1 MKYRLALFDVD
12 STLIEQEVIDLL
24 AQRTPYGDRVS
35 EITRRAMAGE
45 IDFDSALKERVSLL
59 RDLPESIFDDVISEI
74 TFSPGALELIAFLK
88 KQGVLVG
95 AVSGGFINILE
106 KLFKRI
112 SLDYLSA
119 NSLEIQN
126 GLLTGRTLGP
136 TINRRAKAEALSHF
150 AEISGVSMRET
161 IAVGDGSNDV
171 DMITLAGLGVSYRGK
186 EVLNKV
192 ADLVIADKGLDSLI
206 AYL

>member
-74 TFSPGALELIAFLK
+74 TFSPGALELIIFLK

-112 SLDYLSA
+112 PLDYLSA

-136 TINRRAKAEALSHF
+136 IINRRAKAEALSHF

-192 ADLVIADKGLDSLI
+192 ADVVIADKGLDSLI

>member
-74 TFSPGALELIAFLK
+74 TFSPGALELITFLK

-136 TINRRAKAEALSHF
+136 IINRRAKAEALSHF
-150 AEISGVSMRET
+150 AEISGVSMWET

-192 ADLVIADKGLDSLI
+192 ADVVIADKGLDSLI

>member
-74 TFSPGALELIAFLK
+74 TFSPGALELITFLK

-136 TINRRAKAEALSHF
+136 IINRRAKAEALSHF
-150 AEISGVSMRET
+150 AEISGLSMRET

-192 ADLVIADKGLDSLI
+192 ADVVIADKGLDSLI

>member
-74 TFSPGALELIAFLK
+74 TFSPGALELITFLK

-106 KLFKRI
+106 KLFRRI

-136 TINRRAKAEALSHF
+136 IINRRAKAEALSHF

>member
-74 TFSPGALELIAFLK
+74 TFSPGALELITFLK

-136 TINRRAKAEALSHF
+136 IVNRRAKAEALSHF

-192 ADLVIADKGLDSLI
+192 ADVVIADKGLDSLI

>member
-1 MKYRLALFDVD
+1 
-12 STLIEQEVIDLL
+12 LIEQEVIDLL

-74 TFSPGALELIAFLK
+74 TFSPGALELITFLK

-136 TINRRAKAEALSHF
+136 IINRRAKAEALSHF

>member
-74 TFSPGALELIAFLK
+74 TFSPGALELITFLK

-136 TINRRAKAEALSHF
+136 IINRRAKAEALSHF
-150 AEISGVSMRET
+150 AEISGVSMWET

>member
-74 TFSPGALELIAFLK
+74 TFSPGALELITFLK

-106 KLFKRI
+106 KLFKGI

-136 TINRRAKAEALSHF
+136 IINRRAKAEALSHF

>member
-136 TINRRAKAEALSHF
+136 IINRRAKAEALSHF

-192 ADLVIADKGLDSLI
+192 ADVVIADKGLDSLI

>member
-74 TFSPGALELIAFLK
+74 TFSPGALELITFLK

-112 SLDYLSA
+112 PLDYLSA

-136 TINRRAKAEALSHF
+136 IINRRAKAEALSHF

-192 ADLVIADKGLDSLI
+192 ADVVIADKGLDSLI

>member
-45 IDFDSALKERVSLL
+45 IDFDSALKQRVSLL

-74 TFSPGALELIAFLK
+74 TFSPGALELITFLK

-136 TINRRAKAEALSHF
+136 IINRRAKAEALSHF

-192 ADLVIADKGLDSLI
+192 ADVVIADKGLDSLI

>member
-74 TFSPGALELIAFLK
+74 TFSPGALELITFLK
-88 KQGVLVG
+88 KQGVLIG

-106 KLFKRI
+106 KLFKGI

-136 TINRRAKAEALSHF
+136 IINRRAKAEALSHF
-150 AEISGVSMRET
+150 AEISGVSMWET

-192 ADLVIADKGLDSLI
+192 ADVVIADKGLDSLI

>member
-74 TFSPGALELIAFLK
+74 TFSPGALELITFLK

-106 KLFKRI
+106 KLFRRI

-136 TINRRAKAEALSHF
+136 IINRRAKAEALSHF
-150 AEISGVSMRET
+150 AEISGISMRET

>member
-74 TFSPGALELIAFLK
+74 TFSPGALELITFLK

-112 SLDYLSA
+112 PLDYLSA

-136 TINRRAKAEALSHF
+136 IINRRAKAEALSHF
-150 AEISGVSMRET
+150 AEISGVSMWET

>member
-74 TFSPGALELIAFLK
+74 TFSSGALELITFLK

-136 TINRRAKAEALSHF
+136 IINRRAKAEALSHF
-150 AEISGVSMRET
+150 AEISGVSMPET

>member
-24 AQRTPYGDRVS
+24 AQRTPYGDSVS

-74 TFSPGALELIAFLK
+74 TFSPGALELITFLK

-136 TINRRAKAEALSHF
+136 IINRRAKAEALSHF

>member
-74 TFSPGALELIAFLK
+74 TFSPGALELITFLK

-106 KLFKRI
+106 KLFKGI

-136 TINRRAKAEALSHF
+136 IINRRAKAEALSRF

>member
-74 TFSPGALELIAFLK
+74 TFSPGALELITFLK
-88 KQGVLVG
+88 KQGVLIG

-106 KLFKRI
+106 KLFKGI

-136 TINRRAKAEALSHF
+136 IINRRAKAEALSHF

-192 ADLVIADKGLDSLI
+192 ADVVIADKGLDSLI

>member
-74 TFSPGALELIAFLK
+74 TFSPGALELITFLK

-136 TINRRAKAEALSHF
+136 IINRRAKAEALSHF
-150 AEISGVSMRET
+150 AEISRVSMRET

>member
-74 TFSPGALELIAFLK
+74 TFSPGALELITFLK

-112 SLDYLSA
+112 SLDYLNA

-136 TINRRAKAEALSHF
+136 IINRRAKAEALSRF

-192 ADLVIADKGLDSLI
+192 ADVVIADKGLDSLI

>member
-74 TFSPGALELIAFLK
+74 TFSPGALELITFLK

-119 NSLEIQN
+119 NSLEIQD

-136 TINRRAKAEALSHF
+136 IINRRAKAEALSHF

>member
-74 TFSPGALELIAFLK
+74 TFSPGALELITFLK

-95 AVSGGFINILE
+95 AVSGGVINILE

-136 TINRRAKAEALSHF
+136 IINRRAKAEALSHF

>member
-74 TFSPGALELIAFLK
+74 TFSPGALELITFLK

-136 TINRRAKAEALSHF
+136 IINRRAKAEALSHF

-192 ADLVIADKGLDSLI
+192 ADVVIADKGLDSLI

>member
-74 TFSPGALELIAFLK
+74 TFSPGALELITFLK
-88 KQGVLVG
+88 KQGVLIG

-136 TINRRAKAEALSHF
+136 IINRRAKAEALSHF

>member
-74 TFSPGALELIAFLK
+74 TFSPGALELITFLK

-136 TINRRAKAEALSHF
+136 IINRRAKAEALSRF

>member
-74 TFSPGALELIAFLK
+74 TFSPGALELITFLK
-88 KQGVLVG
+88 KQGVLIG

-106 KLFKRI
+106 KLFKGI

-136 TINRRAKAEALSHF
+136 IINRRAKAEALSHF

>member
-59 RDLPESIFDDVISEI
+59 RDLPESIFDDVILEI
-74 TFSPGALELIAFLK
+74 TFSPGALELITFLK

-126 GLLTGRTLGP
+126 GLLTGRALGP
-136 TINRRAKAEALSHF
+136 IINRRAKAEALSHF

>member
-74 TFSPGALELIAFLK
+74 TFSPGALELITFLK

-112 SLDYLSA
+112 PLDYLSA

-136 TINRRAKAEALSHF
+136 IINRRAKAEALSHF

>member
-74 TFSPGALELIAFLK
+74 TFSPGALELITFLK

-112 SLDYLSA
+112 PLDYLSA

-136 TINRRAKAEALSHF
+136 IINRRAKAEALSHF
-150 AEISGVSMRET
+150 AEISGVSMWET

-192 ADLVIADKGLDSLI
+192 ADVVIADKGLDSLI

>member
-74 TFSPGALELIAFLK
+74 TFSPGALELITFLK
-88 KQGVLVG
+88 KQGVLIG

-106 KLFKRI
+106 KLFKGI

-136 TINRRAKAEALSHF
+136 IINRRAKAEALSHF

-192 ADLVIADKGLDSLI
+192 ADLVIADKSLDSLI

>member
-74 TFSPGALELIAFLK
+74 TFSPGALELITFLK

-136 TINRRAKAEALSHF
+136 IINRRAKAEALSHF
-150 AEISGVSMRET
+150 AEISGISMRET

>member
-74 TFSPGALELIAFLK
+74 TFSPGALELITFLK

-136 TINRRAKAEALSHF
+136 IINRRAKAEALSHF
-150 AEISGVSMRET
+150 AEISGASMRET

>member
-74 TFSPGALELIAFLK
+74 TFSPGALELITFLK

-112 SLDYLSA
+112 SLDYLNA

-136 TINRRAKAEALSHF
+136 IINRRAKAEALSHF

>member
-74 TFSPGALELIAFLK
+74 TFSPGALELITFLK

-106 KLFKRI
+106 KLFKRF

-136 TINRRAKAEALSHF
+136 IINRRAKAEALSHF

>member
-74 TFSPGALELIAFLK
+74 TFSPGALELITFLK

-136 TINRRAKAEALSHF
+136 IINRRAKAEALSHF

>member
-24 AQRTPYGDRVS
+24 AQRNPYGDRVS

-74 TFSPGALELIAFLK
+74 TFSPGALELITFLK

-136 TINRRAKAEALSHF
+136 IINRRAKAEALSHF

>member
-1 MKYRLALFDVD
+1 
-12 STLIEQEVIDLL
+12 
-24 AQRTPYGDRVS
+24 
-35 EITRRAMAGE
+35 MAGE

-74 TFSPGALELIAFLK
+74 TFSPGALELITFLK

-136 TINRRAKAEALSHF
+136 IINRRAKAEALSHF

>member
-1 MKYRLALFDVD
+1 MKYRLVLFDVD

-74 TFSPGALELIAFLK
+74 TFSPGALELITFLK

-136 TINRRAKAEALSHF
+136 IINRRAKAEALSHF

>member
-59 RDLPESIFDDVISEI
+59 RDLPESIFDDVILEI
-74 TFSPGALELIAFLK
+74 TFSPGALELITFLK

-136 TINRRAKAEALSHF
+136 IINRRAKAEALSHF